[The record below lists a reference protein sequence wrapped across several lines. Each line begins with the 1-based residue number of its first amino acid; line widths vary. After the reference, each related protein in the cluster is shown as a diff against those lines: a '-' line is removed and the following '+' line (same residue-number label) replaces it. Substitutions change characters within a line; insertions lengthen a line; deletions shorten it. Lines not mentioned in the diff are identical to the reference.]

1 MPETRIVPVLLAGG
15 SGTRLWPVSRD
26 GMPKQFMPIVG
37 DRSTFQ
43 QALLRLADP
52 KLFAPAIVMTVGDFR
67 FFARRQAEELGQ
79 EATMV
84 LEPERRDSAPAIAAG
99 AMIARRRDPE
109 AIVLALAADHVILDP
124 ELFHAACISARKAA
138 DAGHIATFGIAP
150 SEPRTSYGYIRCG
163 ASLGDGIRRVERFVE
178 KPDAANALRYLDEGY
193 VWNSGNFM
201 FRADVL
207 VSELERH
214 APQIAAAVAASVE
227 RAREDLGFLRLDAE
241 SYARAPQLS
250 FDYAVME
257 KTERAVVVEGK
268 FRWSDIGSWDAIF
281 EISKRDAD
289 NNFATGPVV
298 AVDSRNCLVH
308 AEERLTA
315 VLGVRDLIVVT
326 TPDAVLVVPRE
337 RAEEV
342 KGLVSLLK
350 QAARPEA
357 TNHRRCHRPWGYYD
371 AVDVGERFQV
381 KRLVVAPGGTLS
393 LQKHLHRSEHW
404 VVVRGTAE
412 VTIGEIKKT
421 VHENESA
428 YIPMGAVHRLS
439 NPGKIALEL
448 IEVQTGSYFGEDDI
462 IRLDDVY
469 RRGPAE

>member
-1 MPETRIVPVLLAGG
+1 MPETRIVPVLFAGG

-37 DRSTFQ
+37 ERSTFQ
-43 QALLRLADP
+43 QALLRLADA

-79 EATMV
+79 EVTMV

-99 AMIARRRDPE
+99 AMIARQRDPE

-124 ELFHAACISARKAA
+124 ELFHAACIAARKAA

-178 KPDAANALRYLDEGY
+178 KPDAATALRYVTEGY

-207 VSELERH
+207 ESELERH

-227 RAREDLGFLRLDAE
+227 GAREDLGFLRLDAE
-241 SYARAPQLS
+241 SYARAPQMS

-257 KTERAVVVEGK
+257 KTDRAVVVEGK

-289 NNFATGPVV
+289 NNFAAGPVV
-298 AVDSRNCLVH
+298 AVDTSNCLIH
-308 AEERLTA
+308 AEDRLTA
-315 VLGVRDLIVVT
+315 VLGIRDLIVVT

-342 KGLVSLLK
+342 KRLVSLLK
-350 QAARPEA
+350 QAGRSEA

-404 VVVRGTAE
+404 VVVHGTAE
-412 VTIGEIKKT
+412 VTIGEMKKIM
-421 VHENESA
+421 HENESA

>member
-1 MPETRIVPVLLAGG
+1 M
-15 SGTRLWPVSRD
+15 
-26 GMPKQFMPIVG
+26 
-37 DRSTFQ
+37 
-43 QALLRLADP
+43 
-52 KLFAPAIVMTVGDFR
+52 
-67 FFARRQAEELGQ
+67 
-79 EATMV
+79 
-84 LEPERRDSAPAIAAG
+84 
-99 AMIARRRDPE
+99 
-109 AIVLALAADHVILDP
+109 LALAADHVILDP
-124 ELFHAACISARKAA
+124 ELFHAACIAARKAA
-138 DAGHIATFGIAP
+138 DAGHIAAFGIAP
-150 SEPRTSYGYIRCG
+150 SEPRTGYGYIRCG

-178 KPDAANALRYLDEGY
+178 KPDAAKALRYLDEGY

-214 APQIAAAVAASVE
+214 APPIAAAVAASVE
-227 RAREDLGFLRLDAE
+227 SAREDLGFLRLDAE

-257 KTERAVVVEGK
+257 KTDRAVVVEGK

-289 NNFATGPVV
+289 NNFAVGPVV
-298 AVDSRNCLVH
+298 AVDSENCLIH

-315 VLGVRDLIVVT
+315 VLGIRDLIVVT

-342 KGLVSLLK
+342 KGLVALLK
-350 QAARPEA
+350 QAGRPEA

-381 KRLVVAPGGTLS
+381 KRLVVTPGGTLS
-393 LQKHLHRSEHW
+393 LQRHLHRSEHW

-412 VTIGEIKKT
+412 VTIGEVKKI

>member
-1 MPETRIVPVLLAGG
+1 MVETRIVPVLLAGG

-37 DRSTFQ
+37 DRSTFE
-43 QALLRLADP
+43 QALLRLSDP
-52 KLFAPAIVMTVGDFR
+52 KLFAPPIVMTVGDFR
-67 FFARRQAEELGQ
+67 FFARRQAEELGRPV
-79 EATMV
+79 TMV

-99 AMIARRRDPE
+99 AMLARQRDPD

-124 ELFHAACISARKAA
+124 ELFHAACVSARKAA
-138 DAGHIATFGIAP
+138 EAGHIATFGIPP

-163 ASLGDGIRRVERFVE
+163 APLGDGIRQVERFVE
-178 KPDAANALRYLDEGY
+178 KPDAATALRYLSEGY

-201 FRADVL
+201 FRADL
-207 VSELERH
+207 LARELERH
-214 APQIAAAVAASVE
+214 APQVAAAVAASVE
-227 RAREDLGFLRLDAE
+227 GARDDLGFLRLDAE
-241 SYARAPQLS
+241 SYAQAPQVS

-257 KTERAVVVEGK
+257 KTDRAVVVEGK

-289 NNFATGPVV
+289 NNFASGPVI
-298 AVDSRNCLVH
+298 AFDSSNSLIH
-308 AEERLTA
+308 AEGRLTA

-326 TPDAVLVVPRE
+326 TSDAVLVLPRE
-337 RAEEV
+337 RGEEV
-342 KGLVSLLK
+342 KQLVALLK
-350 QAARPEA
+350 KAGRSEA
-357 TNHRRCHRPWGYYD
+357 TNHRRCHRPWGYHD
-371 AVDVGERFQV
+371 AVDLGDRFQV
-381 KRLVVAPGGTLS
+381 KRLVVVPGGTLS
-393 LQKHLHRSEHW
+393 LQKHLHRAEHW
-404 VVVRGTAE
+404 IVVRGTAE
-412 VTIGEIKKT
+412 VTIGKTKKI

-428 YIPMGAVHRLS
+428 YIPMGAIHRLS
-439 NPGKIALEL
+439 NPGKIPLEL

>member
-1 MPETRIVPVLLAGG
+1 MTESRIVPVLLAGG

-37 DRSTFQ
+37 TNSTFQ

-52 KLFAPAIVMTVGDFR
+52 QLFAPAIVMTVGDFR

-79 EATMV
+79 EVMVV

-99 AMIARRRDPE
+99 AMLARKRHPE

-124 ELFHAACISARKAA
+124 ELFRAACMSARKAA
-138 DAGHIATFGIAP
+138 DAGHIATFGIRP
-150 SEPRTSYGYIRCG
+150 TEPKTSYGYIRCG
-163 ASLGDGIRRVERFVE
+163 EPLGDGIRRVERFVE
-178 KPDAANALRYLDEGY
+178 KPDAATAVRYLDEGY

-214 APQIAAAVAASVE
+214 APQIAASVAASVE
-227 RAREDLGFLRLDAE
+227 GACDDLGFLRLEAQ
-241 SYARAPQLS
+241 SYAQAPQVS

-257 KTERAVVVEGK
+257 KTDRAVVVEGT

-289 NNFATGPVV
+289 NNFASGPVV
-298 AVDSRNCLVH
+298 AVDSTNCLIH
-308 AEERLTA
+308 AEDRLTA
-315 VLGVRDLIVVT
+315 VLGVDDLIVVT
-326 TPDAVLVVPRE
+326 TPDAVLVLPRA

-342 KGLVSLLK
+342 KKLVSVLK
-350 QAARPEA
+350 KAGRSEA

-371 AVDVGERFQV
+371 AVDLGERFQV
-381 KRLVVAPGGTLS
+381 KRLVVMPGGTLS

-412 VTIGEIKKT
+412 VTVGKIKKI

-439 NPGKIALEL
+439 NPGKIPLEL
-448 IEVQTGSYFGEDDI
+448 IEVQTGSYFGEDDV

>member
-26 GMPKQFMPIVG
+26 GMPKQFMPLVG
-37 DRSTFQ
+37 DRSTFE

-52 KLFAPAIVMTVGDFR
+52 QLFAPPIVMTVGDFR

-79 EATMV
+79 EVKVV

-99 AMIARRRDPE
+99 AMIARERDPE

-124 ELFHAACISARKAA
+124 ELFRAACVAARKAA
-138 DAGHIATFGIAP
+138 EAGRIATFGIAP
-150 SEPRTSYGYIRCG
+150 TEPRTSYGYIRCG
-163 ASLGDGIRRVERFVE
+163 EPLGEGIRRVERFVE
-178 KPDAANALRYLDEGY
+178 KPDAATALRYVKDGY

-214 APQIAAAVAASVE
+214 APQIAAAVAASVAG
-227 RAREDLGFLRLDAE
+227 AREDLGFLRLD
-241 SYARAPQLS
+241 SGHYARAPQVS

-257 KTERAVVVEGK
+257 KTDRAVVVEGK

-289 NNFATGPVV
+289 NNLTSGPAV
-298 AVDSRNCLVH
+298 AIDSSDCLIH
-308 AEERLTA
+308 AEDRLTA

-326 TPDAVLVVPRE
+326 TPDAVLVLPRD

-342 KGLVSLLK
+342 KQVVSLLK
-350 QAARPEA
+350 QAGRPEA

-371 AVDVGERFQV
+371 AVDGGERFQV
-381 KRLVVAPGGTLS
+381 KRLVVAPRGTLS

-412 VTIGEIKKT
+412 VTIGKT
-421 VHENESA
+421 RKIVHENESA
-428 YIPMGAVHRLS
+428 YIPMGTIRRLS
-439 NPGKIALEL
+439 NPGKIPLEL

>member
-1 MPETRIVPVLLAGG
+1 MADTRIIPVLLAGG

-26 GMPKQFMPIVG
+26 GMPKQFMAIIG
-37 DRSTFQ
+37 TESTFQ

-52 KLFAPAIVMTVGDFR
+52 QLFAPAIVMTVGDFR
-67 FFARRQAEELGQ
+67 FFARRQAEELGR
-79 EATMV
+79 EVTVV

-99 AMIARRRDPE
+99 AMLARQRDPD

-138 DAGHIATFGIAP
+138 EAGHIATFGIRP
-150 SEPRTSYGYIRCG
+150 TEPKTSYGYISCG
-163 ASLGDGIRRVERFVE
+163 ESLGDGIRRVDRFVE
-178 KPDAANALRYLDEGY
+178 KPDAATALRYVHEGY

-214 APQIAAAVAASVE
+214 APLIGRPVADSVE
-227 RAREDLGFLRLDAE
+227 GACDDLGFVRLEKE
-241 SYARAPQLS
+241 SYARAPQVS

-257 KTERAVVVEGK
+257 KTNRAVVVEGN

-289 NNFATGPVV
+289 NNFTSGPVV
-298 AVDSRNCLVH
+298 AVDSSNCLVE
-308 AEERLTA
+308 AEDRLTT
-315 VLGVRDLIVVT
+315 VLGIHDLIVVT
-326 TPDAVLVVPRE
+326 TSDAVLVVPRE

-342 KGLVSLLK
+342 KKLVSLLK
-350 QAARPEA
+350 KAGRSEA
-357 TNHRRCHRPWGYYD
+357 TSHRRCHRPWGYYD
-371 AVDVGERFQV
+371 SVDVGERFQV
-381 KRLVVAPGGTLS
+381 KRLVVVPGGTLS

-412 VTIGEIKKT
+412 VTIGKLKKI

-439 NPGKIALEL
+439 NPGKIPLEL